1 MLKELLF
8 ERIELVKELVKRY
21 DLTVSKK
28 DKTMNDDLIHS
39 RTKVYYIT
47 SRRAQSTYQTT
58 S

>member
-8 ERIELVKELVKRY
+8 KRVELVKELDKRY
-21 DLTVSKK
+21 NLSVSKK
-28 DKTMNDDLIHS
+28 VKTMNDDLMHS